1 MIDWL
6 QRYEEKIRITIKKS
20 EKNKKLSVNFRLV
33 PKNYPNFSQRK
44 SYG

>member
-6 QRYEEKIRITIKKS
+6 QRYEEKS